1 MDTDAAIVNSW
12 FCAIDS
18 WKRSKLTQEVY
29 CKQNLLDYHD
39 FTKYRALY
47 LKERRNLKRETLG
60 DFAEVT
66 ICDDRD
72 AKPAPISTVDRG
84 LDKAS
89 DSPPDVIAILP
100 NGIKL
105 SVPPSFDRLHLLNMI
120 DVLGVYRDTE

>member
-1 MDTDAAIVNSW
+1 MDTDTATVNSW

-29 CKQNLLDYHD
+29 CKKNFLDYHD

-60 DFAEVT
+60 DFAEVK

-72 AKPAPISTVDRG
+72 AKTAPISMQDSSS
-84 LDKAS
+84 DKTCNS
-89 DSPPDVIAILP
+89 PDVIAILP

-120 DVLGVYRDTE
+120 DILGAYRDTE

>member
-1 MDTDAAIVNSW
+1 MDTDTATVNSW
-12 FCAIDS
+12 FCAIDN

-29 CKQNLLDYHD
+29 CKKNFLDYHD
-39 FTKYRALY
+39 FTKYRTLY

-66 ICDDRD
+66 ICDDIE
-72 AKPAPISTVDRG
+72 AKPATISMEESSS
-84 LDKAS
+84 DKTRNS
-89 DSPPDVIAILP
+89 PDVIATLP

-120 DVLGVYRDTE
+120 NVLGAYRDTE

>member
-1 MDTDAAIVNSW
+1 M
-12 FCAIDS
+12 
-18 WKRSKLTQEVY
+18 KRLSTPGSVRLIIGSEAKLTQETY
-29 CKQNLLDYHD
+29 CRQNFLDYHD

-66 ICDDRD
+66 ICDDID
-72 AKPAPISTVDRG
+72 AKPATISMEDSSS
-84 LDKAS
+84 DKTRNS
-89 DSPPDVIAILP
+89 PDVIAILP

-120 DVLGVYRDTE
+120 DVLGAYRDTE

>member
-1 MDTDAAIVNSW
+1 MDTDTATVNSW
-12 FCAIDS
+12 FCAIDN

-29 CKQNLLDYHD
+29 CKQNFLDYHD

-66 ICDDRD
+66 ICDDIE
-72 AKPAPISTVDRG
+72 AKPATISMEESSS
-84 LDKAS
+84 DKTRNS
-89 DSPPDVIAILP
+89 PDVIAILP
-100 NGIKL
+100 NGVKL

-120 DVLGVYRDTE
+120 DVLGAYRDTE

>member
-1 MDTDAAIVNSW
+1 MDTDTATVNSW

-29 CKQNLLDYHD
+29 CKKNFLDYHD

-47 LKERRNLKRETLG
+47 HKERRNLKRETLG

-66 ICDDRD
+66 ICDDID
-72 AKPAPISTVDRG
+72 AKPATISIQ
-84 LDKAS
+84 
-89 DSPPDVIAILP
+89 DSSPSKTCNPPDVIAILP

-120 DVLGVYRDTE
+120 GVLGAYRDTE

>member
-1 MDTDAAIVNSW
+1 MDTDEATVNSQ
-12 FCAIDS
+12 FCEIDS

-29 CKQNLLDYHD
+29 CKQNFLDYHD

-66 ICDDRD
+66 ICDDID
-72 AKPAPISTVDRG
+72 AKPATISMEDSSS
-84 LDKAS
+84 DKTRNS
-89 DSPPDVIAILP
+89 PDVIAILP

-120 DVLGVYRDTE
+120 DVLGAYRDTE

>member
-1 MDTDAAIVNSW
+1 MDTDAATVNSW

-18 WKRSKLTQEVY
+18 WKRSKLTQAVY

-60 DFAEVT
+60 DFAEVK
-66 ICDDRD
+66 ICDNRD
-72 AKPAPISTVDRG
+72 AKPAPISMEDSSS
-84 LDKAS
+84 DKTRNS
-89 DSPPDVIAILP
+89 PDVIAILP

-120 DVLGVYRDTE
+120 NVLGAYRDTE

>member
-1 MDTDAAIVNSW
+1 MDTDAATVNSW

-18 WKRSKLTQEVY
+18 WKRSKMTQEVY
-29 CKQNLLDYHD
+29 CKQNFLDYHD

-60 DFAEVT
+60 DFAEVK
-66 ICDDRD
+66 ISGESD
-72 AKPAPISTVDRG
+72 AKPATISMEDSSS
-84 LDKAS
+84 DKTRNS
-89 DSPPDVIAILP
+89 PDVIAILP

-120 DVLGVYRDTE
+120 NVLGAYRDTE